1 MAAITCSEIMN
12 ARREMFKKL
21 DPPGTFVKI
30 KNTKFEDTCISQQL
44 KIPETHGLISND
56 AWL

>member
-1 MAAITCSEIMN
+1 MN

-30 KNTKFEDTCISQQL
+30 KNTKFEDTCIS
-44 KIPETHGLISND
+44 
-56 AWL
+56 